1 MHILNKDIQYSN
13 ILSFLKLLE
22 RYRNIDVEDYD
33 RVKNDVRQLEV
44 GFYQIYR
51 YINCFKLTMLLV
63 VI

>member
-22 RYRNIDVEDYD
+22 SYKNIDVEDYD

-44 GFYQIYR
+44 GFY
-51 YINCFKLTMLLV
+51 
-63 VI
+63 